1 MLCSRQLAA
10 AAAAAALLGSEEEEG
25 GGKKEKY
32 FGVVTFHTAED
43 DAKELLH
50 FPQMNKVS
58 H

>member
-1 MLCSRQLAA
+1 MFQPQCHGISRQEVEKKKREKKNKKSTSCVM
-10 AAAAAALLGSEEEEG
+10 LLSN
-25 GGKKEKY
+25 
-32 FGVVTFHTAED
+32 TAAED

>member
-1 MLCSRQLAA
+1 MLCSRQLA

>member
-10 AAAAAALLGSEEEEG
+10 AAAALLGSEEEKEEG